1 MRLYGK
7 IRKVFMIGIGG
18 SGMSGIAEILHNL
31 GYEVSGSDQ
40 NPESESVLQLRSMG
54 IYVAGGH
61 HPQNL
66 GDAQVVVYS
75 SAITPEN
82 PELVEARRRGLLVL
96 RRAQMLSELMRM
108 KFGVAVSGSHGKTT
122 TTSMMG
128 AVFMETGLDPTIVV
142 GGKVKSMG
150 TSAKVGEGDLMVV
163 EADESDGTFLN
174 FLPNVAVITNIDEEH
189 LDHYGSFEKLLES
202 FAAFANSVPFY
213 GLAILCA
220 DDPWTASLKPK
231 INRVVKTYGLSQGA
245 DVRGEILERGL
256 GQSRFRVFSDGE
268 ELGEVTLGTGGV
280 HNVKNALA
288 VITAALYLEL
298 PFERIRS
305 GLASFQGVSRRFDIR
320 HSGKITVVEDYGHH
334 PTEIAANLE
343 MAQERNPARLVVVF
357 QPHRYTRTHLLKEKF
372 PPAFLQADL
381 IILTD
386 IYSAGENPIPGV
398 DGESLYREFLRQGVS
413 NVEYC
418 PRLDRLV
425 DYVAERM
432 REGDW
437 VLFQGAG
444 NARNLIPEIIG
455 RIER

>member
-1 MRLYGK
+1 MRLYGQ

-288 VITAALYLEL
+288 VITAVVS
-298 PFERIRS
+298 ERKRS
-305 GLASFQGVSRRFDIR
+305 CAVPVLAPVRSRPKPVT
-320 HSGKITVVEDYGHH
+320 G
-334 PTEIAANLE
+334 
-343 MAQERNPARLVVVF
+343 
-357 QPHRYTRTHLLKEKF
+357 
-372 PPAFLQADL
+372 
-381 IILTD
+381 
-386 IYSAGENPIPGV
+386 
-398 DGESLYREFLRQGVS
+398 
-413 NVEYC
+413 
-418 PRLDRLV
+418 
-425 DYVAERM
+425 
-432 REGDW
+432 
-437 VLFQGAG
+437 
-444 NARNLIPEIIG
+444 
-455 RIER
+455 

>member
-189 LDHYGSFEKLLES
+189 LDHYGSFEKLLELCRLCQLRPLLRPRDS
-202 FAAFANSVPFY
+202 
-213 GLAILCA
+213 CA
-220 DDPWTASLKPK
+220 DDSWTASLKPK
-231 INRVVKTYGLSQGA
+231 INRVVKTYGLSQGPMSA
-245 DVRGEILERGL
+245 GNPRARPWTKPFSCLL
-256 GQSRFRVFSDGE
+256 GWGRA
-268 ELGEVTLGTGGV
+268 GEVTLGTGGCTT
-280 HNVKNALA
+280 KTPLA

-298 PFERIRS
+298 PFERIPKRF
-305 GLASFQGVSRRFDIR
+305 GLLRRQQTFR
-320 HSGKITVVEDYGHH
+320 HTALREDHG
-334 PTEIAANLE
+334 
-343 MAQERNPARLVVVF
+343 
-357 QPHRYTRTHLLKEKF
+357 
-372 PPAFLQADL
+372 
-381 IILTD
+381 
-386 IYSAGENPIPGV
+386 G
-398 DGESLYREFLRQGVS
+398 
-413 NVEYC
+413 
-418 PRLDRLV
+418 
-425 DYVAERM
+425 
-432 REGDW
+432 
-437 VLFQGAG
+437 
-444 NARNLIPEIIG
+444 
-455 RIER
+455 